1 MNLGYFLD
9 KAADRVPEK
18 TAVICEGRSATY
30 RALKRRSDSLAASLA
45 RRGILK
51 GARVA
56 LLAHNSIEYIETL
69 FALMKLGAV
78 CVPINTR
85 LTAAETAVLLDHCR
99 PAGIVY
105 DRELAEKVSGDTAAA
120 AMRIVIGGDQDPQAF
135 AYESFVAAPAT
146 PCDASVTEDDPSCI
160 IYTAGT
166 TGSPKGVVLTHGN
179 QLWNTLN
186 YTAAYALCPEDIELA
201 PTPLFHSST
210 LGRVFTYVFNTA
222 AFILCRKF
230 DPDACLELIQREK
243 VTSVTQAPTMYHMMH
258 EAARRGCFDLG
269 SVRRAVTGA
278 SLMTQRA
285 KQQLAEL
292 FPEAACYD
300 LYGIT
305 EAAPG
310 VAILQPRDFL
320 RKSGSVGQPM
330 LCVETAIV
338 NEAGDFLSAEQI
350 GEILC
355 RGPNVMQGYY
365 HNPEATAAALR
376 NGWLHTGDMGF
387 IDAEGFLHIV
397 ARKKELIIS
406 GGVNI
411 YPGEVEQVLMQH
423 AEVADAAVIGVPD
436 EQWGEKVVAA
446 VVLRDRGR
454 CDADGIL
461 SFCKKRLAGFKCPRA
476 LFFIDSLP
484 RNAAQK
490 VLKNELESIYRRLSE
505 EI

>member
-9 KAADRVPEK
+9 KAADRFPEK
-18 TAVICEGRSATY
+18 TAVIGEGRRTTY
-30 RALKRRSDSLAASLA
+30 RALKQRSDSLAASLA
-45 RRGILK
+45 CRGMLK
-51 GARVA
+51 GTRVA
-56 LLAHNSIEYIETL
+56 ILAHNSIEYIETL

-99 PAGIVY
+99 PAVIVY
-105 DRELAEKVSGDTAAA
+105 DQEFAEKISGYTANAA
-120 AMRIVIGGDQDPQAF
+120 LRVVIGRDQDRQAF
-135 AYESFVAAPAT
+135 SYESFASAPANLL
-146 PCDASVTEDDPSCI
+146 DVSVTEDDPSCI

-166 TGSPKGVVLTHGN
+166 TGSPKGVILTHGN
-179 QLWNTLN
+179 QVWNTMN

-210 LGRVFTYVFNTA
+210 LGRVFTYVFNAA
-222 AFILCRKF
+222 AFILRRKF
-230 DPDACLELIQREK
+230 NPEACLELIQREK
-243 VTSVTQAPTMYHMMH
+243 VTSITQAPTMYHMMH
-258 EAARRGCFDLG
+258 SAAQRSGYDLR
-269 SVRRAVTGA
+269 SVKRAVTGA
-278 SLMTQRA
+278 SLMTPRA

-320 RKSGSVGQPM
+320 RKPGSVGRPM

-338 NEAGDFLSAEQI
+338 HEGGDFLPAGQV

-355 RGPNVMQGYY
+355 RGPNVMRGYY
-365 HNPEATAAALR
+365 HDPDATAAALR
-376 NGWLHTGDMGF
+376 GGWLHTGDMGF
-387 IDAEGFLHIV
+387 MDEEGFLHIV
-397 ARKKELIIS
+397 ARKKEIIIS

-411 YPGEVEQVLMQH
+411 YPGEIEQVLMQH
-423 AEVADAAVIGVPD
+423 AGVADAAVIGVAD

-446 VVLRDRGR
+446 VVPRDKSRGDR
-454 CDADGIL
+454 EDIL
-461 SFCKKRLAGFKCPRA
+461 CFCKKHLAGFKCPRA
-476 LFFIDSLP
+476 LFFIDGLP

-490 VLKNELESIYRRLSE
+490 VLKNELESIYKKLSE
-505 EI
+505 TG